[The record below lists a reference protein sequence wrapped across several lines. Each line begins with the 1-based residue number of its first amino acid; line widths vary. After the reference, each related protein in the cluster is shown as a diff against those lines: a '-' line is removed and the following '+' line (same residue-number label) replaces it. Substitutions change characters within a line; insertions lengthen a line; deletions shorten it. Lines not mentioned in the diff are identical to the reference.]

1 MFLGKIEV
9 KSTGVGWW
17 ESPTLRRV
25 IAVNRQHRSSWVRS
39 ALASLVLGA
48 CVLPVVAG
56 PSAAAGVGNSET
68 PAAGPQAPEVT
79 APVLGAAVLVQTT
92 RYILQFTP
100 DTAADQEAAIH
111 VRRGMAVQNVLTE
124 VFPGAISDLTDSQV
138 KALRLNPRVSV
149 IEPDTPVTAAAT
161 QSPVTWGLD
170 RIDQRNRPL
179 SNSYSY
185 DRTGSGV
192 KAYVVDSGIGAHSD
206 FGSRITTGTNAYSG
220 VNDGRGTTDCDG
232 HGTHVAGT
240 IGGTTYGVAKAVT
253 LVPVRVLDCSGGG
266 TAGGVISALNWI
278 ISNHSSGTAAVA
290 NLSLGLTKNDL
301 LDDAVRATIADGVT
315 VVVAA
320 GNNSGNAC
328 DRSPSRVTAAITVG
342 AVDSADVRASFSNQ
356 GSCVDL
362 FAPGVSITST
372 GLSGGTAVESGTSM
386 ATPHVAGTVAL
397 LLSERPS
404 DSPAAIATTLLAR
417 SVTGV
422 LSDIG
427 DGSPNRLLNTGAV
440 LPVATPTAPTGVN
453 ASTPTTSSTKVTWTR
468 STSTAVLDQTVKVY
482 SNGSFV
488 RSIVVSAT
496 ATATTFTPLTLGA
509 SYTFTVQARNALGLG
524 VASNPSTA
532 IVYRTV
538 PSTPGSLRASI
549 VDSGE
554 PTGAGRV
561 EWSLSSDG
569 GSPLLDQT
577 VRTYRAGILVAT
589 ATVAGSATSFTTPSA
604 LDVGVAYKFTVQ
616 ARNAAGSS
624 SFSAFST
631 TVTRRVAPSAPVSI
645 SAVLRSS
652 TTARVTWTTGYNGGS
667 ALTEQA
673 VNIYLNGVLLRS
685 VTVSGSA
692 RAYNTEELVVGKS
705 YTFTVQARNAIG
717 WGEPSALSTSVTRL
731 R

>member
-1 MFLGKIEV
+1 MFLGKIGV
-9 KSTGVGWW
+9 KSTGFGWW
-17 ESPTLRRV
+17 TSPTLRRV
-25 IAVNRQHRSSWVRS
+25 VDVNRQYRSSRVLA
-39 ALASLVLGA
+39 ALASLILGA
-48 CVLPVVAG
+48 CLLPVAAS
-56 PSAAAGVGNSET
+56 PSAAAGGGNIDSS
-68 PAAGPQAPEVT
+68 AAGPQAPEVT
-79 APVLGAAVLVQTT
+79 APVLGAAVLAQTS
-92 RYILQFTP
+92 RYILQFTS
-100 DTAADQEAAIH
+100 DTAADEEAAIH

-170 RIDQRNRPL
+170 RIDQPNRPL

-192 KAYVVDSGIGAHSD
+192 KAYVVDSGIAAHSN
-206 FGSRITTGTNAYSG
+206 FGSRIATGTNAYSG

-240 IGGTTYGVAKAVT
+240 IGGTTHGVAKAVT

-266 TAGGVISALNWI
+266 TAGGVITALNWI
-278 ISNHSSGTAAVA
+278 ISNHSSGAAAVA
-290 NLSLGLTKNDL
+290 NLSLGLNKNSL
-301 LDDAVRATIADGVT
+301 VDDAVRATIADGVT

-328 DRSPSRVTAAITVG
+328 DRSPSGVTAAITVG
-342 AVDSADVRASFSNQ
+342 AVDAADERASFSNW

-362 FAPGVSITST
+362 FAPGVSITSA
-372 GLSGGTAVESGTSM
+372 GLNGGTALESGTSM
-386 ATPHVAGTVAL
+386 AAPHVAGTVAL
-397 LLSERPS
+397 LLSETPS
-404 DSPAAIATTLLAR
+404 ASPATIATTLLAR
-417 SVTGV
+417 SVVGV

-427 DGSPNRLLNTGAV
+427 DGSPNRLLNTGAA

-453 ASTPTTSSTKVTWTR
+453 ASTPTTASTTVRWTR
-468 STSTAVLDQTVKVY
+468 STSTSVLDQTVNIY
-482 SNGSFV
+482 SNASFV

-496 ATATTFTPLTLGA
+496 ATSTTFNPLTLGA

-524 VASNPSTA
+524 TASSPSVAV
-532 IVYRTV
+532 VYRTA
-538 PSTPGSLRASI
+538 PSTPSSLNASI
-549 VDSGE
+549 VTSGE
-554 PTGAGRV
+554 ATGAGRV
-561 EWSLSSDG
+561 SWSVSSIG

-577 VRTYRAGILVAT
+577 VRIYRAGTLVAT
-589 ATVAGSATSFTTPSA
+589 TTVAGTDTSFTTPSA

-616 ARNAAGSS
+616 ARNAVGSS
-624 SFSAFST
+624 SISSFSNT
-631 TVTRRVAPSAPVSI
+631 ITRRVAPSAPVSI
-645 SAVLRSS
+645 SAALRSS

-673 VNIYLNGVLLRS
+673 VNIYVNGVFLRS
-685 VTVSGSA
+685 VTVSAST
-692 RAYNTEELVVGKS
+692 RAYTTEELLVGRA

-717 WGEPSALSTSVTRL
+717 WSAPSALSTAVTRL

>member
-1 MFLGKIEV
+1 M
-9 KSTGVGWW
+9 
-17 ESPTLRRV
+17 
-25 IAVNRQHRSSWVRS
+25 NRQHRSSRVRA
-39 ALASLVLGA
+39 ALASLALGA
-48 CVLPVVAG
+48 CLLPVAAS
-56 PSAAAGVGNSET
+56 PSAAAGVGNIDP

-79 APVLGAAVLVQTT
+79 APVLGAAVLAQTS

-100 DTAADQEAAIH
+100 DTAADEEAAIH

-124 VFPGAISDLTDSQV
+124 VFPGAIADLTDSQV

-170 RIDQRNRPL
+170 RIDQPNRPL

-192 KAYVVDSGIGAHSD
+192 KAYVVDSGIAAHSD
-206 FGSRITTGTNAYSG
+206 FGSRITTGTNAYNG
-220 VNDGRGTTDCDG
+220 VNDGRGTNDCDG

-278 ISNHSSGTAAVA
+278 ISNHSSGAAAVA
-290 NLSLGLTKNDL
+290 NLSLGLNKNDL

-342 AVDSADVRASFSNQ
+342 AVDAADERASFSNR

-362 FAPGVSITST
+362 FAPGVSITSA
-372 GLSGGTAVESGTSM
+372 GLNGGTAVESGTSM

-397 LLSERPS
+397 LLSETPS
-404 DSPAAIATTLLAR
+404 ASPATIATALLAR
-417 SVTGV
+417 SVVDV
-422 LSDIG
+422 LSEIG
-427 DGSPNRLLNTGAV
+427 DGSPNRLLNTGAI

-453 ASTPTTSSTKVTWTR
+453 ASTPTTASTTVRWTR
-468 STSTAVLDQTVKVY
+468 STSTSVLDQTVNVY

-496 ATATTFTPLTLGA
+496 ATSTTFNPLTLGA
-509 SYTFTVQARNALGLG
+509 SYTFTVQARNAIGLG
-524 VASNPSTA
+524 PASSPSVAV
-532 IVYRTV
+532 VYRTA
-538 PSTPGSLRASI
+538 PSTPSSLNASI
-549 VDSGE
+549 VTSGE
-554 PTGAGRV
+554 ATGAGRV
-561 EWSLSSDG
+561 SWSVSSVG

-577 VRTYRAGILVAT
+577 VRTYRAGTLVAT
-589 ATVAGSATSFTTPSA
+589 TTVAGTATSFTTPSA
-604 LDVGVAYKFTVQ
+604 LDVGKAYKFTVQ
-616 ARNAAGSS
+616 ARNAVGSS
-624 SFSAFST
+624 SISSFSN

-645 SAVLRSS
+645 SAALRSS

-667 ALTEQA
+667 VLTEQA
-673 VNIYLNGVLLRS
+673 INIYVNGVFLRS
-685 VTVSGSA
+685 VTMSGST
-692 RAYNTEELVVGKS
+692 RAYNTEELIVGRA
-705 YTFTVQARNAIG
+705 YTFTGQARNAFG
-717 WGEPSALSTSVTRL
+717 WSAPSPLSTAVTRL